1 MALIACGAEILIIA
15 LSLVIPISIGFVV
28 FVTQNALEDGIIAGL
43 HVASGTII
51 PPDGSMRARRYREI
65 LSVMIPVCRRPAV
78 GGVAGLTGVREIGRR
93 VIGIRCS
100 IIVGLVARK
109 AGCRSSAI
117 RGRMTGDTCRGDML
131 TCQRERC
138 CVVVESRGQPGSCRV
153 ASGTIVIE
161 IVRHVV
167 RIDHSFEISLMAGIA
182 VGRCANISRGMT

>member
-93 VIGIRCS
+93 VIRIGRS
-100 IIVGLVARK
+100 IKVSLVARK
-109 AGCRSSAI
+109 AGGRRTRI
-117 RGRMTGDTCRGDML
+117 RCCVTGDTGYGDVL
-131 TCQRERC
+131 TRQREGRG
-138 CVVVESRGQPGSCRV
+138 VVVECRWLPGSRRV
-153 ASGTIVIE
+153 AGSAVVIE
-161 IVRHVV
+161 IVRHVI
-167 RIDHSFEISLMAGIA
+167 RIGHSFEISLMARIA
-182 VGRCANISRGMT
+182 VSRRTHIS